1 MRRRLVVFPIAWE
14 TRTTRYDGLFVTLG
28 YEERARHVASQD
40 GMNATRRVAW
50 EFRENR
56 VLSFEENDR
65 WFEKS
70 GFERIAE
77 EKGSPVQ
84 WIKDVCTHEG
94 SNAEFVRLAIDISSM
109 TRCRMAEWVDAAST
123 CTEEKNLEL
132 DFWYSMATFTE
143 PIDEEAP
150 NVAAGPVVPAFAG
163 WATDAG
169 IPTSLI
175 LGLGYE
181 RDQAIGA
188 VEYIEPAEVVAFDP
202 SGADTQYANAIKD
215 ANAQLWSMRPR
226 PPRRISYDPG
236 QVFPTFVALEGL
248 VSGLVRRSRPV
259 LLPFGPK
266 VFTLLALLTARFHPT
281 TAVWRVSAGAAGTPA
296 QRKASGTVVGLR
308 AHFLTSR

>member
-1 MRRRLVVFPIAWE
+1 
-14 TRTTRYDGLFVTLG
+14 
-28 YEERARHVASQD
+28 
-40 GMNATRRVAW
+40 
-50 EFRENR
+50 
-56 VLSFEENDR
+56 
-65 WFEKS
+65 
-70 GFERIAE
+70 
-77 EKGSPVQ
+77 
-84 WIKDVCTHEG
+84 
-94 SNAEFVRLAIDISSM
+94 
-109 TRCRMAEWVDAAST
+109 
-123 CTEEKNLEL
+123 NLEL
-132 DFWYSMATFTE
+132 DFWYSVATFTE

-202 SGADTQYANAIKD
+202 SGADTQYANAIND

-266 VFTLLALLTARFHPT
+266 VFTLLALLAARFHPT
-281 TAVWRVSAGAAGTPA
+281 TAVWR
-296 QRKASGTVVGLR
+296 
-308 AHFLTSR
+308 